1 VSKREYSFF
10 FFERSLTEIYKIYSF
25 TYRIQHTSAVR
36 GFWMQLKRSTD
47 VMVQYKTMPIHND
60 ERIEY
65 FGKISYYFF

>member
-1 VSKREYSFF
+1 VSKRDYSFF
-10 FFERSLTEIYKIYSF
+10 FFERSLTEINLQFFI
-25 TYRIQHTSAVR
+25 YRIQHTSAVR